1 MTVRHTSGG
10 VKPLAVQE
18 VLAVVVKENLSL

>member
-18 VLAVVVKENLSL
+18 VLAVVVTEI